1 MEERGQ
7 FYLHQFVDKQPD
19 LNYRNQLV
27 IDEIT
32 STYEYWMD
40 LGVDGFRVDAVS
52 IFFYLLA
59 DSLFMI
65 YVNQV
70 LWMME
75 DEQLL
80 DEPESGFTDDPDDYG
95 YLNHIYTYNQPET
108 RDILS
113 IFHQTIKDYSAANGY
128 DRCEKI
134 MPSPLPMHVF
144 ILPRK
149 LNLTNIS
156 GYFQ

>member
-52 IFFYLLA
+52 IFFY
-59 DSLFMI
+59 I
-65 YVNQV
+65 YLQT
-70 LWMME
+70 L
-75 DEQLL
+75 
-80 DEPESGFTDDPDDYG
+80 
-95 YLNHIYTYNQPET
+95 YLCMLI
-108 RDILS
+108 RS
-113 IFHQTIKDYSAANGY
+113 CG
-128 DRCEKI
+128 
-134 MPSPLPMHVF
+134 
-144 ILPRK
+144 
-149 LNLTNIS
+149 
-156 GYFQ
+156 